1 MGLMDRFKG
10 LTKKA
15 EDAAAAHKEQ
25 IDQAVQKV
33 ETAADQRT
41 GGQYHDRIQRAG
53 AKAEAIVDRLPPPET
68 ETPGAGTPGAAGSSE
83 RPPSVG

>member
-1 MGLMDRFKG
+1 MDRFKG

-15 EDAAAAHKEQ
+15 ENAAATHKEQ

-41 GGQYHDRIQRAG
+41 GGKYHDQIQKAG
-53 AKAEAIVDRLPPPET
+53 AKAESVVDRLPPTDAET
-68 ETPGAGTPGAAGSSE
+68 RPASGAGEPPASS
-83 RPPSVG
+83 G